1 LTIFGIGIPEL
12 IIIIVVIL
20 LIFGP
25 GLFKKLGKRGKET
38 FDAAKKGIEEG
49 AKENGK
55 DVDLDNMTKD
65 DVLDGVDKMQNKVDE
80 MFTKAEE
87 DEAKEKAAKAAKEEG
102 TAKSEKP
109 EADADA
115 KETAKAK
122 EASASDADA
131 EA

>member
-1 LTIFGIGIPEL
+1 MQIFGIGLPEL
-12 IIIIVVIL
+12 IIILVVIL

-87 DEAKEKAAKAAKEEG
+87 DEAKEKAAKAEKKEAS
-102 TAKSEKP
+102 AKSEKP
-109 EADADA
+109 AADADA
-115 KETAKAK
+115 KETAEPEKAP
-122 EASASDADA
+122 ASDTDA
-131 EA
+131 KA